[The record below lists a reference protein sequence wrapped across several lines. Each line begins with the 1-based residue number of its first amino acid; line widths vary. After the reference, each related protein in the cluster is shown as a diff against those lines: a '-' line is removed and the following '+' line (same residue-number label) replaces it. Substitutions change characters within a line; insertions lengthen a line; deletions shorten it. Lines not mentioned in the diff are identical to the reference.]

1 MIFGLIIDCKYC
13 IKNNIQVK
21 KKLVISFFLI
31 FIGLIG
37 YGQSFK
43 DDVYRLVRGGKVDN
57 LTALFNDPINLKV
70 NSSENICSVN
80 QAKGKLQTFFSQN
93 PPSSFME
100 NFNSHTG
107 NEESSIG
114 TYQSTN
120 KKFYRIFFL
129 YKEVNGRNKIFQ
141 FFIEPDKTKGGF

>member
-1 MIFGLIIDCKYC
+1 M
-13 IKNNIQVK
+13 QVK
-21 KKLVISFFLI
+21 KKLFISFFLI

-43 DDVYRLVRGGKVDN
+43 SDVYRLVRGGKTDN

-80 QAKGKLQTFFSQN
+80 QAKSKLQAFFSQN

-100 NFNSHTG
+100 NFSGNSG
-107 NEESSIG
+107 DGKNSIG
-114 TYQSTN
+114 TYQSSN

-129 YKEVNGRNKIFQ
+129 YKNVNGRNKIFQ
-141 FFIEPDKTKGGF
+141 FFIEPDRTKGGF